1 LINSLEHE
9 EEEMSWWGKL
19 LGGAVG
25 FSMGGPLGLLI
36 GSVIG
41 HKLVDKP
48 MQEGMGN
55 NNELTQA
62 AFFSATFSIMG
73 HIAKADGVVSK
84 DEIAMAKQ
92 IMDHMKLDA
101 QQKKAAIDLFN
112 KGKCSDFD
120 LEGVL
125 FQFKQVAHR
134 KTTLLQMFLE
144 IQLHAAL
151 ADGKIDSAEQ
161 LIINKIA
168 QRLGF
173 STRHVEQLIA
183 LVSSNLG
190 LGGNRYH
197 YGPGDE
203 HKSQTDLLKEAYEM
217 LGVPKS
223 STDAEVKK
231 AYRRLMNQHHPDK
244 LVSKGLPEEMIQMA
258 TEKTQQIKAAYEMIK
273 DSRK

>member
-1 LINSLEHE
+1 
-9 EEEMSWWGKL
+9 MSWWGKF

-36 GSVIG
+36 GSVLG

-48 MQEGMGN
+48 MQQGMDD

-73 HIAKADGVVSK
+73 HIAKADGRVSE

-101 QQKKAAIDLFN
+101 DQRKAAIDLFN
-112 KGKCSDFD
+112 RGKTADFD

-125 FQFKQVAHR
+125 SQFKQTAHR
-134 KTTLLQMFLE
+134 RTTLLQMFLE
-144 IQLHAAL
+144 IQLHAAY
-151 ADGKIDSAEQ
+151 ADGSMDAAEQ
-161 LIINKIA
+161 TIINKIA
-168 QRLGF
+168 HSLGF
-173 STRHVEQLIA
+173 SSRHVEQLSA
-183 LVSSNLG
+183 LVRSNLG
-190 LGGNRYH
+190 LGGNRYY
-197 YGPGDE
+197 YGGDQQ
-203 HKSQTDLLKEAYEM
+203 KSSSELLKEAYEM
-217 LGVPKS
+217 LGVS
-223 STDAEVKK
+223 AASTDAEVKK

-258 TEKTQQIKAAYEMIK
+258 TEKTQQIKAAYELIK
-273 DSRK
+273 GAR

>member
-1 LINSLEHE
+1 
-9 EEEMSWWGKL
+9 MGWWGKF

-36 GSVIG
+36 GGVIG

-48 MQEGMGN
+48 LQQGIGD

-73 HIAKADGVVSK
+73 HIAKADGHVSK
-84 DEIAMAKQ
+84 DEIAMAQQ

-101 QQKKAAIDLFN
+101 EQKKAAIDLFN
-112 KGKCSDFD
+112 KGKQADFD

-125 FQFKQVAHR
+125 QQFKQVAHR
-134 KTTLLQMFLE
+134 RTTLLQMFLE

-151 ADGKIDSAEQ
+151 ADGKIDAAEQ
-161 LIINKIA
+161 LIINRVA
-168 QRLGF
+168 QSLGF
-173 STRHVEQLIA
+173 SERHIEQLIA
-183 LVSSNLG
+183 LVKSNLG
-190 LGGNRYH
+190 LGGNRY
-197 YGPGDE
+197 YGAGNE
-203 HKSQTDLLKEAYEM
+203 HKSHSELLKEAYEM
-217 LGVPKS
+217 LGVAAS

-244 LVSKGLPEEMIQMA
+244 LVSKGLPEEMIQLA
-258 TEKTQQIKAAYEMIK
+258 TEKTQQIKAAYELIK
-273 DSRK
+273 ETRKK

>member
-1 LINSLEHE
+1 
-9 EEEMSWWGKL
+9 MSWWGKF

-48 MQEGMGN
+48 MQQGMQEGMGV

-92 IMDHMKLDA
+92 IMDHMRLDA
-101 QQKKAAIDLFN
+101 EQKKAAIDLFN
-112 KGKCSDFD
+112 KGKRSDFD

-151 ADGKIDSAEQ
+151 ADGKIDASEQ
-161 LIINKIA
+161 LIINKVA

-173 STRHVEQLIA
+173 TTRHVEQLIA

-190 LGGNRYH
+190 LGGNRYY
-197 YGPGDE
+197 YGQGDE
-203 HKSQTDLLKEAYEM
+203 HKSPSALLKEAYEM
-217 LGVPKS
+217 LGVPRS

-258 TEKTQQIKAAYEMIK
+258 TEKTQQIKAAYEMVK
-273 DSRK
+273 DSRKK